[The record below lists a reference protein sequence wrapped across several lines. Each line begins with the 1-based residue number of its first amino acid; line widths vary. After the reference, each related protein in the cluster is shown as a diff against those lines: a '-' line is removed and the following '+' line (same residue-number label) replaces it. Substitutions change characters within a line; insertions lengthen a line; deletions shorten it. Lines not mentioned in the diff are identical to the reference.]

1 MLDDLDLRGVTGPEA
16 RRILDLLRNV
26 IEAQAAELATLRAE
40 NQRLRDENNRLKGEQ
55 GAPTMRPAK
64 RVGADHA
71 SERERRA
78 ERPARPRV
86 DQDKRSLLH
95 IDRTEEREVDPAL
108 LPSDAE
114 RKGYAEFVVQD
125 VALRTDTVLFRC
137 ARWYAASTRRSYQ
150 APLPEGYAG
159 QGPDGPGLKAVA
171 LQLYYQ
177 GQMSEPKILEVL
189 RSAGLVLSAAHLS
202 TLLIDQPVFAAEYEE
217 IARAGLASSPYQH
230 LDDTST
236 RVDGLDEQCPI
247 LCGPLY
253 TLYRTTPRKD
263 RQAVLD
269 VLRLGAPRAYQLN
282 RYAWAFLAEH
292 GLPAAA
298 LTALHLL
305 PQGVD
310 LDADTVGALW
320 EEHVPRLGPQQRAHV
335 LDAAAIGAYRAQH
348 AVPVVEILVCD
359 DAPHCKGVT
368 ADLALCW
375 VHAGRHFKKLTPIFA
390 HHRALVDTFLTD
402 FWAYYHDLQAYRTQ
416 PTIAERARLDA
427 AFATLFARRTGYW
440 HLDERIAKT
449 AAKKEALL
457 CVLGHPDVPL
467 HNNPAELGARHRVRK
482 RDVSFGPRSR
492 AGIAAWD
499 IFGTITQTAAKLGV
513 NIAHYLHDRL
523 SGAYHL
529 PSLAALIT
537 QRATAAHPGSAVA
550 LAAA

>member
-159 QGPDGPGLKAVA
+159 QGHDGAGLKAVA

-189 RSAGLVLSAAHLS
+189 RSAGIVISAAHLS

-348 AVPVVEILVCD
+348 DVPVVEILVCD
-359 DAPHCKGVT
+359 DAPHFKGVT

-427 AFATLFARRTGYW
+427 AFATLFARRTGYG

-467 HNNPAELGARHRVRK
+467 HHNPAELGARHRVRK

-499 IFGTITQTAAKLGV
+499 IFGTSTQTAAKLGV